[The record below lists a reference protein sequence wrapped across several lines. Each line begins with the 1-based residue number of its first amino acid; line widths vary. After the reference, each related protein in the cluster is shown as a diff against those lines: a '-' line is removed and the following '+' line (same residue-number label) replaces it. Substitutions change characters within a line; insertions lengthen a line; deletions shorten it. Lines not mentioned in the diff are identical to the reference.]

1 MCTSA
6 PFKMILGLCLISL
19 LCCVSLGRWSF
30 SSCSAEQIK
39 TYIRYRGCLKMT
51 TAPPLSGNRFGQV
64 VGAEETCRRNTGK
77 SVVPGYEAQIC
88 SYLHCLDKTIG
99 TTTYMSLVESPE
111 GLSCAPGKMC
121 SRGACV

>member
-1 MCTSA
+1 
-6 PFKMILGLCLISL
+6 
-19 LCCVSLGRWSF
+19 
-30 SSCSAEQIK
+30 
-39 TYIRYRGCLKMT
+39 MT
-51 TAPPLSGNRFGQV
+51 TARPLSGNRFGQV

-99 TTTYMSLVESPE
+99 TMTYMSLVESPE

-121 SRGACV
+121 SRGACVKAI